1 MNNFDRRQILRG
13 GLGFAAA
20 LSAGSLPAWG
30 ASSPLVVPSYGGR
43 WGKFWSQQIIPGFT
57 DATGIEP
64 THDIGLGKNFVA
76 NIRAGGGAAP
86 YSIFMGNENIA
97 TMLRG
102 EGFFEPLDAAKLPNL
117 ANVYDNFKNPGLNG
131 VRGIISPIGI
141 GYRTDLVKTPP
152 TSWDDLWSNPEFKG
166 KIGLYQIGNTAAVL
180 FLLLTAKLYGGS
192 EDKIDMAFDKIKQ
205 LLPFEQVS
213 WSGAAAAS
221 LVKGD
226 AIVAPVDWGEVIA
239 LKKKGAPVE
248 MVVPKEGVI
257 AFEQSFNLVKSGP
270 AKDEAHKYLNYIL
283 DPKVQAD
290 FSGTL
295 YTSPCNASTE
305 LSAELQSEI
314 PILGDRMKDIISF
327 DWPAYM
333 PKVAEVADRWNR
345 EML

>member
-1 MNNFDRRQILRG
+1 MSILNRRQMVG
-13 GLGFAAA
+13 GTFGLAAA
-20 LSAGSLPAWG
+20 LSAGILPSRAA
-30 ASSPLVVPSYGGR
+30 ASSLVVPSYGGR

-57 DATGIEP
+57 GATGIEP

-76 NIRAGGGAAP
+76 NIRAGGGDSP

-97 TMLRG
+97 TMLRR
-102 EGFFEPLDAAKLPNL
+102 EGFFEPFDASKLPNV
-117 ANVYDNFKNPGLNG
+117 ANVYDNFKNPDLNG

-192 EDKIDMAFDKIKQ
+192 QDNIDVAFDKIKK

-226 AIVAPVDWGEVIA
+226 SIVAPVDWGEVIA
-239 LKKKGAPVE
+239 LKKKGAPVD
-248 MVVPKEGVI
+248 MITPKEGVI

-270 AKDEAHKYLNYIL
+270 AKDDAHKYLNYIL
-283 DPKVQAD
+283 DPKVQEE

-295 YTSPCNASTE
+295 YTSPCNMQTE

-314 PILGDRMKDIISF
+314 PILGDKMKDIISF

-345 EML
+345 EMQ

>member
-1 MNNFDRRQILRG
+1 MNFISRRGVVGG
-13 GLGFAAA
+13 GLGLATALSTGILPSRAAA
-20 LSAGSLPAWG
+20 
-30 ASSPLVVPSYGGR
+30 SSLVVPSYGGR

-57 DATGIEP
+57 KATGIEP
-64 THDIGLGKNFVA
+64 KHDIGLGKNFVA
-76 NIRAGGGAAP
+76 NIRAGGGDSP

-97 TMLRG
+97 TMLRQ
-102 EGFFEPLDAAKLPNL
+102 EGFFEALDVANLPNL
-117 ANVYDNFKNPGLNG
+117 ANEYDNFKNPDAHV
-131 VRGIISPIGI
+131 VRGIISPIVI

-152 TSWDDLWSNPEFKG
+152 TSWDDLWANPEFKG

-192 EDKIDMAFDKIKQ
+192 EDKIDLAFDKIKQ

-226 AIVAPVDWGEVIA
+226 SIVAPVDWGEVIA
-239 LKKKGAPVE
+239 LKKKGAPVD
-248 MVVPKEGVI
+248 MVVPKEGVV

-270 AKDEAHKYLNYIL
+270 AKDDAHKYLNYIL
-283 DPKVQAD
+283 DPKVQSLY
-290 FSGTL
+290 SGTL
-295 YTSPCNASTE
+295 YTSPCNRLTE
-305 LSAELQSEI
+305 LSSELQSEI

-345 EML
+345 EMQ